1 MATRETHKPA
11 SEAVQPTASL
21 ESKLA
26 EIDLWGSEVPIV
38 AKKSGNADGAKG
50 HQFKQD
56 DAGRHAPDPEPGTR
70 MPPRPVSS
78 NTEGKVQPKGT
89 IHFPGGDTVPNRWI
103 ASQST
108 APSGQQGPGR

>member
-1 MATRETHKPA
+1 MATRETQKPA
-11 SEAVQPTASL
+11 SEAVQPAASL

-38 AKKSGNADGAKG
+38 AKRSGNGDGAKG

-70 MPPRPVSS
+70 M
-78 NTEGKVQPKGT
+78 
-89 IHFPGGDTVPNRWI
+89 
-103 ASQST
+103 T
-108 APSGQQGPGR
+108 A